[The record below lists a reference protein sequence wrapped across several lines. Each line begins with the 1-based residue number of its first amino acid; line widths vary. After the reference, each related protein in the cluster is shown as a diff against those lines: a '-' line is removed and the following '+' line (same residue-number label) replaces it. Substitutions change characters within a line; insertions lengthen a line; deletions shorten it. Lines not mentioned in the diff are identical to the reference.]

1 MAQYSFQDFRNRIKI
16 QDLAASLG
24 YWVNTGAGT
33 KQLSMC
39 LGDRKAPTDEI
50 IIYNYNDS
58 GQSTYFSRKGSLSD
72 KGNLINFVQA
82 RLKELGSTKDGI
94 AGVNEVLNKYLNNDL
109 DIKKVVVNST
119 PVQTQQFNIKYW
131 APNRIED
138 SSIQYLHQ
146 RRHLSL
152 KTISDFASRC
162 HIYTVGKNKHVGFP
176 FRIPGQMEICNYEM
190 RNYFQS
196 NNQNY
201 KGFCSGGEKSKSCWI
216 ANFCDYNNVT
226 DLYLFE
232 SAIDAM
238 SYYELKGLTKETTS
252 ALVSFGGYV
261 TATQVESLHRI
272 FPNAKYH
279 MCFDNDLAGKCFD
292 VMTTYAISSKDIV
305 KAHVNKEDSTV
316 VIDFG
321 LRKET
326 YNEGF
331 NSREYLQKFSDID
344 IVKPLKGKDWNEEL
358 TSYKRFGLN
367 LQPHKDITEALD
379 KYCVKL
385 NLSGYTNIT
394 DIIDQKRDII
404 LESLST
410 GQPYELKNMKLASTP
425 CKDINVDINLS
436 YKRGELSYAL
446 NNVQITD
453 ITTQVRHP
461 ANSLF
466 SYFEDKN
473 TDILKKL
480 SKPNLEDLLKKK
492 EIVFDSQR
500 VGLVFM
506 PTPTIKAIT
515 SGSEAFIKIQT
526 NEL

>member
-94 AGVNEVLNKYLNNDL
+94 AGVNEVLNKYLNNEL

-119 PVQTQQFNIKYW
+119 PVQMYTFNIKYW
-131 APNRIED
+131 WPNRIED

-146 RRHLSL
+146 RRQLSL
-152 KTISDFASRC
+152 KTISDFSDRC

-190 RNYFQS
+190 RNFFPE
-196 NNQNY
+196 NNRNY
-201 KGFCSGGEKSKSCWI
+201 KGFCSGGDKTKSCWI
-216 ANFCDYNNVT
+216 ANFCEYNKVT
-226 DLYLFE
+226 DIYLFE

-238 SYYELKGLTKETTS
+238 SFYELKGFTKETTS
-252 ALVSFGGYV
+252 ALVSLGGHV
-261 TATQVESLHRI
+261 TNTQIASLLKI
-272 FPNAKYH
+272 FPNVKYH
-279 MCFDNDLAGKCFD
+279 LCFDNDLPGKSYD
-292 VMTTYAISSKDIV
+292 VVTTYAMSNTVV
-305 KAHVNKEDSTV
+305 KAHMNKEDLTI

-321 LRKET
+321 TRKET
-326 YNEGF
+326 YDETF
-331 NSREYLQKFSDID
+331 NSREYLQNFSNID
-344 IVKPLKGKDWNEEL
+344 IIKPQRGKDWNEEL

-367 LQPHKDITEALD
+367 LQPHKDITSALD
-379 KYCVKL
+379 KYCSKL

-404 LESLST
+404 LVSLST

-425 CKDINVDINLS
+425 CKDIKVDINLS

-453 ITTQVRHP
+453 ITTQVRYP

>member
-94 AGVNEVLNKYLNNDL
+94 AGVNEVLNKYLNNEL

-119 PVQTQQFNIKYW
+119 PVQMYTFNIKYW
-131 APNRIED
+131 WPNRIED

-146 RRHLSL
+146 RRQLSL
-152 KTISDFASRC
+152 KTISDFSDRC

-190 RNYFQS
+190 RNFFPE
-196 NNQNY
+196 NNRNY
-201 KGFCSGGEKSKSCWI
+201 KGFCSGGDKTKSCWI
-216 ANFCDYNNVT
+216 ANFCEYNKVT
-226 DLYLFE
+226 DIYLFE

-238 SYYELKGLTKETTS
+238 SFYELKGFTKETTS
-252 ALVSFGGYV
+252 ALVSLGGHV
-261 TATQVESLHRI
+261 TNTQIASLLKI
-272 FPNAKYH
+272 FPHVKYH
-279 MCFDNDLAGKCFD
+279 LCFDNDLPGKSYD
-292 VMTTYAISSKDIV
+292 VVTTYAMSNTVV
-305 KAHVNKEDSTV
+305 KAHMNKEDLTI

-321 LRKET
+321 TRKET
-326 YNEGF
+326 YDETF
-331 NSREYLQKFSDID
+331 NSREYLQNFSNID
-344 IVKPLKGKDWNEEL
+344 IIKPQRGKDWNEEL

-367 LQPHKDITEALD
+367 LQPHKDITSALD
-379 KYCVKL
+379 KYCSKL

-425 CKDINVDINLS
+425 CKDLNVDINIS
-436 YKRGELSYAL
+436 YKRGEISYAL

-480 SKPNLEDLLKKK
+480 TKPNLEDLLKKK

>member
-94 AGVNEVLNKYLNNDL
+94 AGVNEVLNKYLNNEL

-119 PVQTQQFNIKYW
+119 PVQMYTFNIKYW
-131 APNRIED
+131 WPNKIED

-146 RRHLSL
+146 RRQLSL
-152 KTISDFASRC
+152 KTISDFSDRC

-190 RNYFQS
+190 RNFFPE
-196 NNQNY
+196 NNRNY
-201 KGFCSGGEKSKSCWI
+201 KGFCSGGDKTKSCWI
-216 ANFCDYNNVT
+216 ANFCEYNKVT
-226 DLYLFE
+226 DIYLFE

-238 SYYELKGLTKETTS
+238 SFYELKGFTKETTS
-252 ALVSFGGYV
+252 ALVSLGGHV
-261 TATQVESLHRI
+261 TNTQIASLLKI
-272 FPNAKYH
+272 FPHVKYH
-279 MCFDNDLAGKCFD
+279 LCFDNDLPGKSYD
-292 VMTTYAISSKDIV
+292 VVTTYAMSNTVV
-305 KAHVNKEDSTV
+305 KAHMNKEDLTI

-321 LRKET
+321 TRKET
-326 YNEGF
+326 YDETF
-331 NSREYLQKFSDID
+331 NSREYLQNFSNID
-344 IVKPLKGKDWNEEL
+344 IIKPQRGKDWNEEL

-367 LQPHKDITEALD
+367 LQPHKDITSALD
-379 KYCVKL
+379 KYCSKL

-404 LESLST
+404 LESLSSR
-410 GQPYELKNMKLASTP
+410 QQYELKNMKLASTP
-425 CKDINVDINLS
+425 CKDLNVDINIS
-436 YKRGELSYAL
+436 YKRGEISYAL

-453 ITTQVRHP
+453 ITTQVRYP

-515 SGSEAFIKIQT
+515 SGSETFIKIQT

>member
-94 AGVNEVLNKYLNNDL
+94 AGVNEVLNKYLNNEL

-119 PVQTQQFNIKYW
+119 PVQMYTFNIKYW
-131 APNRIED
+131 WPNKIED

-146 RRHLSL
+146 RRQLSL
-152 KTISDFASRC
+152 KTISDFSDRC

-190 RNYFQS
+190 RNFFPE
-196 NNQNY
+196 NNRNY
-201 KGFCSGGEKSKSCWI
+201 KGFCSGGDKTKSCWI
-216 ANFCDYNNVT
+216 ANFCEYNKVT
-226 DLYLFE
+226 DIYLFE

-238 SYYELKGLTKETTS
+238 SFYELKGFTKETTS
-252 ALVSFGGYV
+252 ALVSLGGHV
-261 TATQVESLHRI
+261 TNTQIASLLKI
-272 FPNAKYH
+272 FPHVKYH
-279 MCFDNDLAGKCFD
+279 LCFDNDLPGKSYD
-292 VMTTYAISSKDIV
+292 VVTTYAMSNTVV
-305 KAHVNKEDSTV
+305 KAHMNKEDLTI

-321 LRKET
+321 TRKET
-326 YNEGF
+326 YDETF
-331 NSREYLQKFSDID
+331 NSREYLQNFSNID
-344 IVKPLKGKDWNEEL
+344 IIKPQRGKDWNEEL

-367 LQPHKDITEALD
+367 LQPHKDITSALD
-379 KYCVKL
+379 KYCSKL

-404 LESLST
+404 LVSLST

-425 CKDINVDINLS
+425 CKDIKVDINLS

-453 ITTQVRHP
+453 ITTQVRYP

-515 SGSEAFIKIQT
+515 SGSETFIKIQT